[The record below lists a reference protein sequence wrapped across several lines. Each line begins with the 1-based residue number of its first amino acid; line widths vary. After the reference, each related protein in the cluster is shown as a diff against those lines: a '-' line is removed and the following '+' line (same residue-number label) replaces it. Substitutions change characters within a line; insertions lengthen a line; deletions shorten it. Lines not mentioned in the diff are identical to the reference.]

1 VSPAAGTLSHTRDG
15 SRISASDS
23 GGARRKITEN
33 RAAQLAWRV
42 PHDQS
47 METLIQDLRYG
58 ARSFLR
64 QPGFTI
70 TAVLALALG
79 IGANTAVFS
88 VVYAVLLKPLP
99 YPQADALVFVHDT
112 YPAVQSASVS
122 FPKFETLRSGT
133 RTLSALGAMTQAGLT
148 LTGSGEPEQVVG
160 MSVTMGFME
169 SVGVRPQ
176 HGRWF
181 TADEDVPNGPR
192 AIILSH
198 QLWARRFAADPGILD
213 TAIQVNGIPRTVVG
227 IMPEGRGYPST
238 AEAWV
243 PLQMAPGFTGG
254 NNFLRLLGR
263 MRDGVTV
270 EQVQAELGTIST
282 DYNTKNGFQRDVK
295 VWPLYEAQVSQN
307 RRMLLVLQGVVA
319 FVLLVACANVA
330 NLLLARSVTRQRE
343 LAIRS
348 AIGAG
353 RGRIFRQVLTES
365 LMLSVTGGVA
375 GVLLASWLMRLF
387 LSFSPSLPRV
397 QTIGIDTRVLL
408 FTLVVA
414 VITGLLF
421 GLAPARQGFQVDPN
435 DSLRDSGT
443 RAATGGSKGASR
455 TLVTIEVA
463 LALVLV
469 IGAGLLVKSLIRMQ
483 SESMGYQTGNIFTFD
498 LSLPGAKYPQGTQPA
513 FYRRLL
519 EDLRTVPGV
528 EAAAAISFVPTVNSG
543 FNGPFQVV
551 GQPPFES
558 GKAPITEYRYI
569 TPAYFETLRIP
580 VLRGRDFS
588 DADGAGRP
596 VVIINQAMADRYFPN
611 TDPIGAMMQLGAD
624 AANLQREVI
633 GVVGAV
639 RGVSLAQAPV
649 PEVFI
654 PFAQVPRGTM
664 GMVVRF
670 AETSPH
676 QGVISAVR
684 ARVAALDPDLP
695 LVRPQML
702 EAAVDRTTGNSRMIS
717 ILTSVFALVAAVLAS
732 VGIYSL
738 IAYSV
743 EQRTREIGIRVA
755 LGANRRSVVKLIV
768 VEGLALAGAGLAIG
782 LAGSYFLTQTLQTML
797 YEVEPTDP
805 AVLAGTCA
813 GVFGVAVLASVVPAL
828 RALRVD
834 PMIALRAD

>member
-1 VSPAAGTLSHTRDG
+1 MGRFP
-15 SRISASDS
+15 
-23 GGARRKITEN
+23 
-33 RAAQLAWRV
+33 LAWRV
-42 PHDQS
+42 PFRPS

-99 YPQADALVFVHDT
+99 YPQAEALVWIHDT
-112 YPAVQSASVS
+112 YPAVPSASVS
-122 FPKFETLRSGT
+122 FPKFDTLRSRT
-133 RTLSALGAMTQAGLT
+133 QTLSALGAMTQAGLT
-148 LTGSGEPEQVVG
+148 LTGSDEPEQIAG
-160 MSVTMGFME
+160 MQVTAGFME
-169 SVGVRPQ
+169 AVGVQPQ
-176 HGRWF
+176 YGRWF

-198 QLWARRFAADPGILD
+198 PLWTRRFDGDPKVLNS
-213 TAIQVNGIPRTVVG
+213 AIQINGIPHTVVG
-227 IMPEGRGYPST
+227 IMPDAQGYPST
-238 AEAWV
+238 VEAWV
-243 PLQMAPGFTGG
+243 PLGMAPGATGG

-270 EQVQAELGTIST
+270 EQVQAELGTISA
-282 DYNTKNGFQRDVK
+282 DYNKQNGFQRDVK

-307 RRMLLVLQGVVA
+307 RRMLLVLQGIVA
-319 FVLLVACANVA
+319 FVLLVACANVS

-375 GVLLASWLMRLF
+375 GILLASWLMRLF

-397 QTIGIDTRVLL
+397 QTIAIDTRVLL

-414 VITGLLF
+414 VITGVLF
-421 GLAPARQGFQVDPN
+421 GLVPARQGFEADPN

-469 IGAGLLVKSLIRMQ
+469 VGAGLMVKSLVRMQ
-483 SESMGYQTGNIFTFD
+483 SEAVGYQTDHVFTFD
-498 LSLPGAKYPQGTQPA
+498 LSLPVAKYKQGTQPA
-513 FYRRLL
+513 FYGRLI
-519 EDLRTVPGV
+519 EDLRAVPGV
-528 EAAAAISFVPTVNSG
+528 EAAAAISFVPTINSG
-543 FNGPFQVV
+543 FNGPFQVI
-551 GQPPFES
+551 GQPPFDP
-558 GKAPITEYRYI
+558 GKAPVTEYRFI
-569 TPAYFETLRIP
+569 TPGYFDTLRIP
-580 VLRGRDFS
+580 LLRGRDFGE
-588 DADGAGRP
+588 ADGGGRP
-596 VVIINQAMADRYFPN
+596 VVIINETMANRYFPN
-611 TDPIGAMMQLGAD
+611 LDPIGALMQLGSSPAGV
-624 AANLQREVI
+624 QHEVVGI
-633 GVVGAV
+633 AGAV

-649 PEVFI
+649 PEVFV
-654 PFAQVPRGTM
+654 PLAQAPRGAM
-664 GMVVRF
+664 GLVVRF
-670 AETSPH
+670 AETSSPA
-676 QGVISAVR
+676 GMIPAVR

-702 EAAVDRTTGNSRMIS
+702 QAAVDRTTGNNRMIS
-717 ILTSVFALVAAVLAS
+717 ILTSVFALVAAALAS

-768 VEGLALAGAGLAIG
+768 AEGLALAAAGLALG
-782 LAGSYFLTQTLQTML
+782 LVGAYFLTQTLQTLL

-805 AVLAGTCA
+805 AVLAGTCV
-813 GVFGVAVLASVVPAL
+813 GVFVVAVLASVVPAL

-834 PMIALRAD
+834 PMIALRGD